1 MFRMPAMT
9 VADGTGLAPAPVFP
23 EPALKRLRLLIL
35 DVPDLS
41 SRIARCRWAPL
52 VTEVTPGALSAEL
65 LHRVDPDCIA
75 FSLFSMNIDSHRLL
89 LALRKLGYAGNV
101 VVVSPRLPQPRMVMA
116 ELRSHA
122 DRIRLRLIQL
132 D

>member
-1 MFRMPAMT
+1 MML
-9 VADGTGLAPAPVFP
+9 ADGKGPEPAPAPARRLP
-23 EPALKRLRLLIL
+23 GRLRLLIL
-35 DVPDLS
+35 DVPELS
-41 SRIARCRWAPL
+41 SRIALCRVTPL

-65 LHRVDPDCIA
+65 LHRVDPDCIV
-75 FSLFSMNIDSHRLL
+75 FSLFSMQIDSHRLL
-89 LALRKLGYAGNV
+89 LALRKLGYKGNV

-122 DRIRLRLIQL
+122 DAIRLRLLQI